1 MTPLLYAGLERAH
14 GILAVL
20 GLAVL
25 LHPVMT
31 LRRAEIRSRWTQWSA
46 DLGAGL
52 LLAPFVIGWQIYP
65 SYRQHIKPRLWL
77 EHHETALRFESKE
90 HLALLATSL
99 AVSGALTLRASQGHR
114 ALIQLAHAL
123 LVTAWGC
130 GAVTAMLGIH
140 VASMAM

>member
-1 MTPLLYAGLERAH
+1 MTPLLYMWLERVH

-25 LHPVMT
+25 LHPVVS
-31 LRRAEIRSRWTQWSA
+31 LRHAKLRSRWTQWTA

-77 EHHETALRFESKE
+77 EQHDTALRFESKE
-90 HLALLATSL
+90 HLALLATTL
-99 AVSGALTLRASQGHR
+99 AVSGALALRASQGDR
-114 ALIQLAHAL
+114 GLIRLAHAL

-130 GAVTAMLGIH
+130 GLVTALLGIH
-140 VASMAM
+140 VSSMAT